1 MSLLYETMEET
12 NKRWQECLAL
22 DECNARTS
30 KTRAEY
36 NKFADF
42 LSKNGQIN
50 ERISPE
56 IVGKFLMFRTIKD
69 GNGYIAYDTFKSIKA
84 RLARILNE
92 LGYRGFAI

>member
-50 ERISPE
+50 ERISP
-56 IVGKFLMFRTIKD
+56 
-69 GNGYIAYDTFKSIKA
+69 
-84 RLARILNE
+84 
-92 LGYRGFAI
+92 